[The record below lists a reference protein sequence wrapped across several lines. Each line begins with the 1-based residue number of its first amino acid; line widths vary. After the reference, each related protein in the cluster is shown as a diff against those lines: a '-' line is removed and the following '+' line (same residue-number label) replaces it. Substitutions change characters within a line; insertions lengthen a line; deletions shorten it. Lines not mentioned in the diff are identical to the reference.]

1 MRICPDILRL
11 TTRLTA
17 CFSVVILAVLCGNAW
32 AATENVWQGASQ
44 GDWDVAANWSLG
56 HAPTAGEC
64 AVLPDTGSSYAIAVN
79 GEFLIGALQL
89 APRAGDGVTAVTLT
103 GIGFLTN
110 DVKVADHVVGANRRL
125 VLDGASICFQYESE
139 TAETN
144 GQIAVDGEVAVVDD
158 ASRLSAYALN
168 LVGDGAKLSLT
179 AGTVQLIHTTYSGA
193 NAIQIDG
200 GTYSSYR
207 IGPPAVE
214 GGGNP
219 SAADCRITYL
229 QNGGQSSHRIN
240 VFSTNSVLTVS
251 DGEYIFRGEA
261 EFAADCTLAISGGT
275 ARFNAVPAIDPTASL
290 SLTGGTVYVT
300 DLPNGTTAYDRLFAE
315 ASGTVVRFALQ
326 VSDAR
331 TIMCDGPLVL
341 DTIQNMTAE
350 ARPVLKVST
359 LVFSQAYPFL
369 IYGSVPNRY
378 FCIEGPTTIRPTAD
392 MDDMGG
398 REVYPFASGDITV
411 DTRDWN
417 DSSVTR
423 TVKLSLGVK
432 GAASLTVMGGGTMEL
447 KPTRGANSYSW
458 DGARAFS
465 CVTVSNNATLTIPSV
480 ATSGNYIP
488 LVAERLVLGAGA
500 TLNMSAGEGNGVY
513 AASWSID
520 PSARINVTVLD
531 SFTTGATPILVNTGS
546 DAIDDYTDRITLS
559 GATSGAVLKREG
571 GNIVLVKKTV
581 TGPDGAYRYEWI
593 GHSPTSPYWSTAAN
607 WSCGVEPPTSKTR
620 YPMAFGAVDDVVDTV
635 YDVGGNPSAV
645 SQIVFRATAV
655 SSFRVSDGL
664 GQPISYLNVNGGYS
678 GTPNATLYSTSAVSQ
693 RVDCDARIAGN
704 GNNRFTL
711 YAAAAGPLVFGG
723 GVTAAGSKQAPIMH
737 VCGDIRT
744 TGYVTYPRLSF
755 TKRPA
760 KPDMSRLFVE
770 AGRVTITN
778 QTGAFDVKN
787 AGFRVASG
795 AMLTFRGPN
804 SSDGTFY
811 QWTAEPQKIV
821 VDGTMRIES
830 RLRGGACQQYGGAG
844 TLFITRTMYPATAAS
859 ALEFADT
866 LSVNL
871 PDVWR
876 TVSTSFS
883 PAGANTPLTL
893 VARSG
898 RPVLCV
904 PDGWTYGPAA
914 NITTTTTPADRAA
927 YVHAGA
933 TLAIDATGGTATFE
947 DPVAGPG
954 TLEVVGGALAAPGGI
969 SPETTLKVGAQGA
982 FEWRSALTL
991 ARLETENGAELRFTD
1006 TAEILTVS
1014 GEVSLAG
1021 VTLRAPESAFDS
1033 LSRQTRVLVA
1043 DSISGLPVFICGNR
1057 RGQATV
1063 KTRADGKMELWLLP
1077 RCPLLIRFVR
1087 CMMSN
1092 RTGSKT

>member
-1 MRICPDILRL
+1 M
-11 TTRLTA
+11 
-17 CFSVVILAVLCGNAW
+17 
-32 AATENVWQGASQ
+32 
-44 GDWDVAANWSLG
+44 
-56 HAPTAGEC
+56 
-64 AVLPDTGSSYAIAVN
+64 
-79 GEFLIGALQL
+79 
-89 APRAGDGVTAVTLT
+89 
-103 GIGFLTN
+103 
-110 DVKVADHVVGANRRL
+110 
-125 VLDGASICFQYESE
+125 
-139 TAETN
+139 
-144 GQIAVDGEVAVVDD
+144 
-158 ASRLSAYALN
+158 
-168 LVGDGAKLSLT
+168 
-179 AGTVQLIHTTYSGA
+179 
-193 NAIQIDG
+193 
-200 GTYSSYR
+200 
-207 IGPPAVE
+207 
-214 GGGNP
+214 
-219 SAADCRITYL
+219 
-229 QNGGQSSHRIN
+229 
-240 VFSTNSVLTVS
+240 
-251 DGEYIFRGEA
+251 
-261 EFAADCTLAISGGT
+261 
-275 ARFNAVPAIDPTASL
+275 
-290 SLTGGTVYVT
+290 
-300 DLPNGTTAYDRLFAE
+300 
-315 ASGTVVRFALQ
+315 
-326 VSDAR
+326 
-331 TIMCDGPLVL
+331 
-341 DTIQNMTAE
+341 
-350 ARPVLKVST
+350 
-359 LVFSQAYPFL
+359 
-369 IYGSVPNRY
+369 
-378 FCIEGPTTIRPTAD
+378 
-392 MDDMGG
+392 
-398 REVYPFASGDITV
+398 
-411 DTRDWN
+411 
-417 DSSVTR
+417 
-423 TVKLSLGVK
+423 
-432 GAASLTVMGGGTMEL
+432 
-447 KPTRGANSYSW
+447 
-458 DGARAFS
+458 
-465 CVTVSNNATLTIPSV
+465 
-480 ATSGNYIP
+480 
-488 LVAERLVLGAGA
+488 
-500 TLNMSAGEGNGVY
+500 
-513 AASWSID
+513 
-520 PSARINVTVLD
+520 
-531 SFTTGATPILVNTGS
+531 
-546 DAIDDYTDRITLS
+546 
-559 GATSGAVLKREG
+559 
-571 GNIVLVKKTV
+571 
-581 TGPDGAYRYEWI
+581 
-593 GHSPTSPYWSTAAN
+593 
-607 WSCGVEPPTSKTR
+607 
-620 YPMAFGAVDDVVDTV
+620 
-635 YDVGGNPSAV
+635 
-645 SQIVFRATAV
+645 
-655 SSFRVSDGL
+655 
-664 GQPISYLNVNGGYS
+664 
-678 GTPNATLYSTSAVSQ
+678 
-693 RVDCDARIAGN
+693 DCDARIAGN

-744 TGYVTYPRLSF
+744 TGYVTYPRLAF

-804 SSDGTFY
+804 SADGTFY

-933 TLAIDATGGTATFE
+933 TLAIDATGGTVTFE

-954 TLEVVGGALAAPGGI
+954 TLEIVGGALAVPGGI